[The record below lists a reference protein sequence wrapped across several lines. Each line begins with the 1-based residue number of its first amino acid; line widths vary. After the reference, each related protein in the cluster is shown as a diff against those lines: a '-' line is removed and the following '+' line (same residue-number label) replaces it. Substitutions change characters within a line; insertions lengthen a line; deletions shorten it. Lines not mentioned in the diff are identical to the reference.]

1 MGRFLIAV
9 VAAGLF
15 GASYLLVA
23 GQRATFETR
32 EAQSN
37 YQYQGI
43 ASNIAQSGFNR
54 GLSAIQRD
62 LMGVQETFER
72 VTMSEGY
79 YDLQIS
85 KNVYGNLEVTVE
97 AQAGSATYS
106 ITGNVIFTAP
116 LPAAIVVEDEEIVVS
131 GSGFYQISGVD
142 QRMPTHGFGG
152 GFHDPVRGILTKYSH
167 RDAFTSN
174 LRLDRIVGIGSSPDD
189 PVNTASV
196 VGGFD
201 EAQFEALYQEARLK
215 AHTTVSAFTV
225 PTLKET
231 MVLSAANSSSADD
244 PKIIRVQ
251 GDLTITQPM
260 QGYGLLIVEDG
271 NLDVASADFD
281 WGGLILIRKQ
291 FVDTIQVTLQNTTV
305 HGAVIAY
312 DFDPATS
319 LPECVPD
326 FDLNVDEVIVNE
338 PFRVR
343 FKVLGAAITFGGA
356 YDVPVTTRINVG
368 GSSYE
373 PWGDYDLALDGNI
386 NTGNSGVTYAWEPDT
401 VFPAGSAVSIDARS
415 WLKNGGASGTSNS
428 DWYIHIERN
437 SDDTDGQLHV
447 LENNMPLPAV
457 GGFMGQYSVVE
468 FLADYIEDDKAK
480 LTANQIVNLFELGV
494 TDESNPAFDIQDN
507 VVLTT
512 LVRAG
517 EAACESGGSNSL
529 LAFDLRDNTE
539 IHYSSEA
546 IAKLGKYLDT
556 VRSTTSVRVP
566 ASILKGHAKNETP
579 VYVETIT
586 VDDQEEPDA
595 TGSGTVTVCHTGQ
608 DKTIAQ
614 ALLAAHIGHGDY
626 VGTCGS

>member
-1 MGRFLIAV
+1 MGRFLTILVGAV
-9 VAAGLF
+9 VF

-54 GLSAIQRD
+54 GMSAIQRD

-72 VTMSEGY
+72 VTMSDGY

-85 KNVYGNLEVTVE
+85 KNIYGDLEVTVD
-97 AQAGSATYS
+97 AQNDGATYS
-106 ITGNVIFTAP
+106 MVGNVIFTVP
-116 LPAAIVVEDEEIVVS
+116 LPAALVVEDEEIVVS
-131 GSGFYQISGVD
+131 GFGFYQISGVD
-142 QRMPTHGFGG
+142 QRMPTRGSGG

-167 RDAFTSN
+167 RDDFTSN

-189 PVNTASV
+189 PVTMASV
-196 VGGFD
+196 IGGF
-201 EAQFEALYQEARLK
+201 EEEQFEALYQEARLK
-215 AHTTVSAFTV
+215 AHTTISAFTE
-225 PTLKET
+225 PTLKEA
-231 MVLSAANSSSADD
+231 MVVSAANSSSPDD

-260 QGYGLLIVEDG
+260 QGYGVFVVEDG
-271 NLDVASADFD
+271 NLNIASSDFD
-281 WGGLILIRKQ
+281 WEGLILIRKQ
-291 FVDTIQVTLQNTTV
+291 FVDTIQVTLQNTMV

-343 FKVLGAAITFGGA
+343 FKVLGAAITAGGA

-368 GSSYE
+368 GTSYE
-373 PWGDYDLALDGNI
+373 PWGSYDLALDGNI

-415 WLKNGGASGTSNS
+415 WLKPDSVSGTSNS
-428 DWYIHIERN
+428 DWYVHMERN
-437 SDDTDGQLHV
+437 SYDTDGQLKV

-468 FLADYIEDDKAK
+468 FLVDYIEDDKAK
-480 LTANQIVNLFELGV
+480 LTANQVVNLFELGM
-494 TDESNPAFDIQDN
+494 TNESSPAFDMQDN

-517 EAACESGGSNSL
+517 EAACEAGGSDSL
-529 LAFDLRDNTE
+529 LAFDIRDNTE

-556 VRSTTSVRVP
+556 VRYNTSVRLVE
-566 ASILKGHAKNETP
+566 SILKGHDKNEAP
-579 VYVETIT
+579 VYDESIT
-586 VDDQEEPDA
+586 VDDREDDDA
-595 TGSGTVTVCHTGQ
+595 TGNNTDTVCHYGL
-608 DKTIAQ
+608 DKTIPRA
-614 ALLAAHIGHGDY
+614 ALGAHIGHGDY
-626 VGTCGS
+626 MGSCQ